1 MNLVAEENII
11 VGNTVLYGAIEGECY
26 FRGVGGERFAV
37 RNSGAMAVVEGVG
50 DHGCEYMT
58 GGIVVVIGQTGR
70 NFAAGMSGGIA
81 YVLDQAGDFER
92 RCNLA
97 MVELEPVAAEE
108 NLPEAQDWSGGEL
121 EGHGLVDVSADMTR
135 HDEIRLRMLI
145 ENHRRYTNSARAH
158 DILLNWEYYM
168 PKFVK
173 VMPVDYRKALE
184 AMQKAQAP
192 DAVLVGS
199 H

>member
-1 MNLVAEENII
+1 
-11 VGNTVLYGAIEGECY
+11 
-26 FRGVGGERFAV
+26 
-37 RNSGAMAVVEGVG
+37 
-50 DHGCEYMT
+50 
-58 GGIVVVIGQTGR
+58 
-70 NFAAGMSGGIA
+70 
-81 YVLDQAGDFER
+81 
-92 RCNLA
+92 
-97 MVELEPVAAEE
+97 MVDLEPVLAEE

-173 VMPVDYRKALE
+173 IMPVDYRKALE
-184 AMQKAQAP
+184 AMQKAQVGE
-192 DAVLVGS
+192 AVLAGS